1 MTTVAEAREIF
12 VARQPIFDDRNHV
25 HGYELLYR
33 SAPDKQSADG
43 EQSVM
48 GPSVMIDALLGMG
61 LSEVT
66 GGRPAF
72 VNVNRAMLANGAAE
86 LFDPDQVVLEIIE
99 TVEPDPTV
107 VKTVEALARQG
118 YRFALDDFA
127 YTPEIE
133 PLLILASVVKIDM
146 LEHDEAG
153 LRNLVT
159 RVRPYGAALLAEKV
173 EDEAAHKLALE
184 LGFQYFQG
192 YYFSQPQT
200 IQHADLGVER
210 LNIMRLL
217 NVVND
222 PETSDSALENIFRGD
237 VSLSYKLLRMVNSAA
252 MGGRGISS
260 ISHALQL
267 LGRKALYRW
276 LALMLA
282 SGGAATGPRGEMV
295 HSALLRAG
303 MAERLARQTGHTGE
317 APALYLAGLFSRLDA
332 LMNTPMDELL
342 DRLDL
347 RPELHQA
354 LAGRRGPLGPT
365 LALVESYEDGRW
377 SNMPELM
384 KQARAAGVDLAPL
397 YLDALQEADRY
408 LHALS
413 AVGGA
418 EEEEE

>member
-1 MTTVAEAREIF
+1 MSSVAQAREIF
-12 VARQPIFDDRNHV
+12 VARQPIFDDRDHV

-33 SAPDKQSADG
+33 GAEDADSADG
-43 EQSVM
+43 APDAM
-48 GPSVMIDALLGMG
+48 GPSVLVDALLGIG
-61 LSEVT
+61 LSEIT
-66 GGRPAF
+66 GDRPAF
-72 VNVNRAMLANGAAE
+72 VNVDRGMLVHGAVE
-86 LFDPDQVVLEIIE
+86 LFDPDHVVLEILE
-99 TVEPDPTV
+99 DVRPDPELV
-107 VKTVEALARQG
+107 RTVEALARKG
-118 YRFALDDFA
+118 YRFALDDFV

-146 LEHDEAG
+146 LEHRSDE
-153 LRNLVT
+153 LRTLAE
-159 RVRPYGAALLAEKV
+159 RARPYGAALLAEKV
-173 EDEAAHKLALE
+173 ESEEHHRWARD
-184 LGFQYFQG
+184 LGFRYFQG

-200 IQHADLGVER
+200 LHHADLGVER
-210 LNIMRLL
+210 LNVMRLL

-222 PETSDSALENIFRGD
+222 PETSDSALERIFRGD

-317 APALYLAGLFSRLDA
+317 APALYLAGLFSRLDV
-332 LMNTPMDELL
+332 LMNKPMDELL

-347 RPELHQA
+347 RPEVHQA
-354 LAGRRGPLGPT
+354 LAGRRGPLGPA
-365 LALVESYEDGRW
+365 LALVEAYEDGRW
-377 SNMPELM
+377 PQIPGLM
-384 KQARAAGVDLAPL
+384 KDARAVTVDLSAV

-408 LHALS
+408 LQALNT
-413 AVGGA
+413 AA
-418 EEEEE
+418 RPDEE

>member
-1 MTTVAEAREIF
+1 MSTATQTREIF
-12 VARQPIFDDRNHV
+12 VARQPIFDDRDHV

-33 SAPDKQSADG
+33 GAPDADSANG
-43 EQSVM
+43 EPDAM
-48 GPSVMIDALLGMG
+48 GPSVTVDALLGIG
-61 LSEVT
+61 LSEIT

-72 VNVNRAMLANGAAE
+72 VNVDRAMMLNGAVE
-86 LFDPDQVVLEIIE
+86 LFDPDHVVLEILE
-99 TVEPDPTV
+99 DVHPDRELV
-107 VKTVEALARQG
+107 GAAEELAGKG
-118 YRFALDDFA
+118 YRFALDDFTYA
-127 YTPEIE
+127 PDIE
-133 PLLILASVVKIDM
+133 PLLILASVVKIDL
-146 LEHDEAG
+146 LEHPDDD
-153 LRNLVT
+153 LRTLAE
-159 RVRPYGAALLAEKV
+159 RARPYGAALLAEKV
-173 EDEAAHKLALE
+173 ETERAHNRAKE
-184 LGFQYFQG
+184 LGFRYFQG

-200 IQHADLGVER
+200 LQHADLGVER
-210 LNIMRLL
+210 LNVMRLL

-222 PETSDSALENIFRGD
+222 PETSDTALEQIFRGD

-303 MAERLARQTGHTGE
+303 MAERLARATGHTGE

-332 LMNTPMDELL
+332 LMNKPMEELL

-347 RPELHQA
+347 RPEVHQA
-354 LAGRRGPLGPT
+354 LAGRRGPLGPSLT
-365 LALVESYEDGRW
+365 LVEAYEDGRW
-377 SNMPELM
+377 PEIPALM
-384 KQARAAGVDLAPL
+384 KEARAVAVDLSAV

-408 LHALS
+408 LQALTTAAS
-413 AVGGA
+413 GD
-418 EEEEE
+418 EE